1 MPSVRQEV
9 LSPHPDQ
16 LSASNHFHRHDN
28 DEDDDNDDDEDD
40 NDDDDEEENCERIL
54 MMPLSLSDP
63 STLRSRASCHTKVA
77 QSQKIYNTTQK
88 NIKKTYY
95 HTILPQINITHVTRI
110 VGGEMNHR
118 KVDQTISIFWKES
131 INDLINIIS
140 KRWKILCF
148 IVNFPGASRDAK
160 SIKISTNALFV

>member
-40 NDDDDEEENCERIL
+40 NDDEDEEENCERIL

-88 NIKKTYY
+88 NIKKHIIIQYY
-95 HTILPQINITHVTRI
+95 HKL
-110 VGGEMNHR
+110 
-118 KVDQTISIFWKES
+118 ISHMSPE
-131 INDLINIIS
+131 
-140 KRWKILCF
+140 
-148 IVNFPGASRDAK
+148 
-160 SIKISTNALFV
+160 